1 MRREVVVL
9 REMVIVGVCACR
21 WIHASMVCVCV
32 CVCVF
37 MYLRIQHTYVYL
49 YGVRMH
55 AHSVLYLYL
64 RMCHA
69 HLWCG
74 IGSVS
79 AAHTR
84 RRTEPCD
91 TTRRIVRT
99 ACNLLQ
105 AQAPHTCMHMHAC
118 ILTCMHAY
126 KGSRRCG
133 RRGARLPST
142 LLLRALYRAAATQS

>member
-1 MRREVVVL
+1 
-9 REMVIVGVCACR
+9 
-21 WIHASMVCVCV
+21 
-32 CVCVF
+32 
-37 MYLRIQHTYVYL
+37 
-49 YGVRMH
+49 MH

-64 RMCHA
+64 RMCLA

-74 IGSVS
+74 IVAVS
-79 AAHTR
+79 AAYTR
-84 RRTEPCD
+84 RGTEQCD
-91 TTRRIVRT
+91 ITRRIVRI

-105 AQAPHTCMHMHAC
+105 AQALHACMHMHAC

-142 LLLRALYRAAATQS
+142 PLLRALYRAAATQS